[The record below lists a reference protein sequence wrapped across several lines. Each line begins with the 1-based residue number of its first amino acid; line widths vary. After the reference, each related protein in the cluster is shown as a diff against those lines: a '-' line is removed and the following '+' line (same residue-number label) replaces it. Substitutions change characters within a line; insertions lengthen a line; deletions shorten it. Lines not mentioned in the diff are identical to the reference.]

1 MTKHMAALAAAV
13 LMTVCAGAAVFAIGG
28 AALFHQSGV
37 MAASSPAQ
45 SSKATD
51 ASMVQQ
57 SQADQ
62 AQVQQLQAQISQYQ
76 AREQQYQ
83 AREQQYQQELGQAQA
98 AAQQAQGQAQQQLQ
112 EMQQL
117 LFVLQQRGLI
127 TINGDGSITIN
138 R

>member
-83 AREQQYQQELGQAQA
+83 QELGQAQA